1 MNAFVNFLECQICQ
15 FGDIDLSIKYI
26 KRKADEYLI
35 ISHFVSRYSCISQWL
50 ENNHYC
56 PT

>member
-1 MNAFVNFLECQICQ
+1 MNAFVNFLEYQICQ